1 MTAYNGVWMALLA
14 AGGPNN
20 LPPVTF
26 VGGRVRVFCEHF
38 VYAAQAS
45 GSTINVAVLPAGAL
59 ILGFEIITDTSTA
72 TATLAF
78 GDGTT
83 ANRFVA
89 AAAYTTV
96 DTPTPIGKTSNAIST
111 AALTAR
117 TTVVITTAVA
127 ALPAS
132 GNLVVQTYYT
142 ID

>member
-20 LPPVTF
+20 EPPVCF

-38 VYAAQAS
+38 QYNTQVA
-45 GSTINVAVLPAGAL
+45 GSTLNLGVFPAGAL

-72 TATLAF
+72 TATIAL

-83 ANRFVA
+83 ANRFMA
-89 AAAYTTV
+89 ATAFTTTDV
-96 DTPTPIGKTSNAIST
+96 PVPVGKTANAIST
-111 AALTAR
+111 AQLTAR
-117 TTVVITTAVA
+117 TTLVGTTATA
-127 ALPAS
+127 SLPAS

-142 ID
+142 LD